1 MNDIT
6 NFIKKYFHVNCLQ
19 DYVVMYNAK
28 LIILELEVIPPIPDA
43 MIPVDF
49 CQNIEPENFTTN
61 DMK

>member
-1 MNDIT
+1 
-6 NFIKKYFHVNCLQ
+6 
-19 DYVVMYNAK
+19 MYNAK